1 MVEIGPYLVNLLT
14 FTLFMKNTFIYLST
28 CSTCVRII
36 KSLSIEEASFLQNV
50 KEQMVTA
57 EQLAFLYDYTNSYE
71 QLINKRG
78 RVYAQ
83 MKREGV
89 LFSEEVYKALLEKE
103 YSCLK
108 RPILI
113 WNNKVFLG
121 NAKTTVL
128 EMKTALDG

>member
-1 MVEIGPYLVNLLT
+1 
-14 FTLFMKNTFIYLST
+14 MKNTFFYLST

-36 KSLSIEEASFLQNV
+36 KSLGIEDAPFLQNV
-50 KEQMVTA
+50 KEAMVTP
-57 EQLAFLYDYTNSYE
+57 EQLRFLYNHTNNYE

-78 RVYAQ
+78 RIYAQ
-83 MKREGV
+83 LKREGTV
-89 LFSEEVYKALLEKE
+89 FSEAVYKTLLEKE

-121 NAKTTVL
+121 NSKATVAA
-128 EMKTALDG
+128 MKTALDG